1 MCSHG
6 LSFQQVKLGI
16 LAEVKIAQKRAKHPH
31 GNDRIK
37 YMGVVK
43 LHTKVLPGNRIEL
56 SSPELTEGQEVEVV
70 VRPQEPAPVRGDPI
84 DILELVK
91 LSPEQRRPYI
101 EAAAEKA
108 LDYYNQDDPERDA
121 WLGEDI
127 IEY

>member
-1 MCSHG
+1 MYSMG
-6 LSFQQVKLGI
+6 IVK
-16 LAEVKIAQKRAKHPH
+16 V
-31 GNDRIK
+31 
-37 YMGVVK
+37 
-43 LHTKVLPGNRIEL
+43 HTTVLPGQRIEL
-56 SSPELTEGQEVEVV
+56 TSPELTEGQAVEVV
-70 VRPQEPAPVRGDPI
+70 VRPATKLPAPGEPI

-91 LSPEQRRPYI
+91 LPPEQRRPYI